1 MSNMAIL
8 EVDNLSIDYLTRN
21 GTVKAVDEISFSVG
35 QRETIGLVGESG
47 CGKSTTGLAIL
58 DLLPSNA
65 RISGK
70 IVYKGKDLVKI
81 SHEKLRNIRGKEISM
96 IFQDPMTS
104 LDPIMRIR
112 DQFFELIRAHYPK
125 MEEDEMRKIS
135 GDALKSVGIDPSR
148 LDNYPFE
155 FSGGMRQ
162 RVMIALAIALQPSML
177 IADEPTTSLDVVV
190 QEQIMEV
197 LRGLKGSKDMSMV
210 LITHDLGVVAELV
223 DKVVVMYA
231 GHLVESGDVYSIYG
245 KPLHPYTQALLRSI
259 PNVKL
264 EDTELRYIPG
274 SLPDLKNPPKGCR
287 FWPRCPYAKE
297 ICKEKEPPIMN
308 VGGRKVKCWLYGGE
322 VNAKNEDRSNSVE
335 S

>member
-1 MSNMAIL
+1 MAIL

-21 GTVKAVDEISFSVG
+21 GTVKAVDEISFSIG

-58 DLLPSNA
+58 GLLPPNA

-70 IVYKGKDLVKI
+70 IVYKDKDLAKI
-81 SHEKLRNIRGKEISM
+81 SHEELRKIRGKEISM

-125 MEEDEMRKIS
+125 MEEDKMRKIS

-162 RVMIALAIALQPSML
+162 RAMIALAIALQPSML

-197 LRGLKGSKDMSMV
+197 LRGLKGSKNMSMV

-231 GHLVESGDVYSIYG
+231 GHLVESGDVYSIYE

-297 ICKEKEPPIMN
+297 ICKKKEPPIMD
-308 VGGRKVKCWLYGGE
+308 VDGRKVKCWLYGGE
-322 VNAKNEDRSNSVE
+322 VNAKDEDRTSSVKG
-335 S
+335 

>member
-1 MSNMAIL
+1 MAVL
-8 EVDNLSIDYLTRN
+8 EVKNLSIDYLTRT
-21 GTVKAVDEISFSVG
+21 GTVKAVDDISFSVN

-47 CGKSTTGLAIL
+47 CGKSTTGTAIL
-58 DLLPSNA
+58 KLLPPNA

-70 IVYKGKDLVKI
+70 ILFKGKDLSKMSNEEI
-81 SHEKLRNIRGKEISM
+81 RKIRGEGISM

-112 DQFFELIRAHYPK
+112 DHFFELIRAHYPK
-125 MEEDEMRKIS
+125 MDEEEMRKIAT
-135 GDALKSVGIDPSR
+135 DALKSVGIDGSR

-162 RVMIALAIALQPSML
+162 RAMIALAIALKPSIL

-190 QEQIMEV
+190 QEQILEV
-197 LRGLKGSKDMSMV
+197 LRDLKKSKNMSMI

-223 DKVVVMYA
+223 DKVIVMYA
-231 GHLVESGDVYSIYG
+231 GHLAEEGDVYSIYE
-245 KPLHPYTQALLRSI
+245 KPLHPYTKALLESI

-264 EDTELRYIPG
+264 EDRELRFIPG

-287 FWPRCPYAKE
+287 YWPRCPYAKD
-297 ICKEKEPPIMN
+297 ICKTKTPPTFE
-308 VGGRKVKCWLYGGE
+308 VDGRKVKCWLYGGE
-322 VNAKNEDRSNSVE
+322 ESARDENRTSVAE

>member
-1 MSNMAIL
+1 MAIL
-8 EVDNLSIDYLTRN
+8 EVDDLSIDYLTRN
-21 GTVKAVDEISFSVG
+21 GTVKAVDKISFSINQG
-35 QRETIGLVGESG
+35 ETIGLVGESG

-58 DLLPSNA
+58 GLLPPNA

-70 IVYKGKDLVKI
+70 IIYKGKDLAKI
-81 SHEKLRNIRGKEISM
+81 SHEELRKIRGKEISM

-162 RVMIALAIALQPSML
+162 RAMIALAIALQPSML

-197 LRGLKGSKDMSMV
+197 LRGLKGSKNMSMV

-245 KPLHPYTQALLRSI
+245 KPLHPYTKALLRSI

-287 FWPRCPYAKE
+287 FWPRCSYAKE
-297 ICKEKEPPIMN
+297 ICKEKEPPIID
-308 VGGRKVKCWLYGGE
+308 VDGRKVKCWLYGGE
-322 VNAKNEDRSNSVE
+322 VNAKGKDRTSSVKG
-335 S
+335 

>member
-1 MSNMAIL
+1 MAIL
-8 EVDNLSIDYLTRN
+8 EVDDLSIDYLTRN
-21 GTVKAVDEISFSVG
+21 GTVKAVDEISFSIKQG
-35 QRETIGLVGESG
+35 ETIGLVGESG

-58 DLLPSNA
+58 GLLPPNG
-65 RISGK
+65 RVSGK
-70 IVYKGKDLVKI
+70 IIYKGKDLAKI
-81 SHEKLRNIRGKEISM
+81 SHEELRKIRGKEISM

-162 RVMIALAIALQPSML
+162 RAMIALAIALQPSML

-197 LRGLKGSKDMSMV
+197 LRGLKGSKNMSMV

-245 KPLHPYTQALLRSI
+245 KPLHPYTKALLRSI

-287 FWPRCPYAKE
+287 FWPRCPYVKK
-297 ICKEKEPPIMN
+297 ICKEKEPPIID
-308 VGGRKVKCWLYGGE
+308 VDGRKVKCWLYGGE
-322 VNAKNEDRSNSVE
+322 VNAKGKDRTSSVKG
-335 S
+335 